1 VEDLIARIARNRDA
15 VVEASKAFLRGRMG
29 REEYLSALERFR
41 REQSEAVM
49 QLLAKAR
56 QMDPV
61 RRARTLMAVAIDN
74 RLAAIAQAVRSAMDG
89 EEGRWAALVLEERFS
104 LAAPRQAPQ
113 QPPTPQVIGP
123 EKAAPPMPQEP
134 EGARPAAMREVEP
147 TPLTVG
153 ESEEAPPA
161 APEPE
166 TPAPAPSPQPEPQ
179 PAPQRGDTQLEV
191 APQPEAP
198 AGPAQQAPAVRI
210 EGVRAAVARALG
222 SLPRRPPRGP
232 VQLHREL
239 DDLLALRD
247 LNGLEEQLI
256 YLSKLLLMYLM
267 GELDLGTARELG
279 EDYGSRIKELA
290 ARGHRVR
297 EEIAAKAAEAA
308 RMVEERQ
315 EVRDLA
321 LLASLAAQPSGR
333 VEDARAW
340 SSSSS

>member
-29 REEYLSALERFR
+29 MEEYLSALERFR

-74 RLAAIAQAVRSAMDG
+74 RLVAIAQAVRSAMDG

-104 LAAPRQAPQ
+104 LAAPRQ
-113 QPPTPQVIGP
+113 PPTLQLAGP

-134 EGARPAAMREVEP
+134 EGALREVEP
-147 TPLTVG
+147 AVG
-153 ESEEAPPA
+153 GPEEAPPA

-179 PAPQRGDTQLEV
+179 PAPQRGDTPLGA

-222 SLPRRPPRGP
+222 SLPKRPPRGP

-279 EDYGSRIKELA
+279 GDYGSRIKELA